1 MRTVGL
7 LGGMSWESSL
17 EYERVINTEVRRRL
31 GGSHSGD
38 LLVRSYDFAAVER
51 LQADGDWEAAGRL
64 LAADAR
70 RLAQAGA
77 AAVVLCTNTM
87 HLVADVVA
95 AAVDVPLLHIAD
107 ATAAAAH
114 DAGVRRV
121 ALLGTRV
128 TMERDFLV
136 SRLARSGLEVV
147 VPDEP
152 DRTTVH
158 EVIYREL
165 VRGVVDDGSRAAY
178 LEVVERLVAA
188 GADGVVA
195 GCTEI
200 ELLVGPDDVAVPYFP
215 TARLHALAAVEFML
229 SG

>member
-107 ATAAAAH
+107 ATTAAAH
-114 DAGVRRV
+114 DAGVRRL

-152 DRTTVH
+152 DRTRVH